1 MRIIAMYLPQYYRT
15 EENDLWWGE
24 GYTDWTA
31 VKGAEA
37 LFEGHDQPRVP
48 LKILGK
54 NSGGESVEPKIRKR
68 RGGGFS
74 QRESYFGGTGLWRCR
89 IMERAFLLSAPVF

>member
-1 MRIIAMYLPQYYRT
+1 MYLPQYYRT

-48 LKILGK
+48 ASCSIKW
-54 NSGGESVEPKIRKR
+54 E
-68 RGGGFS
+68 
-74 QRESYFGGTGLWRCR
+74 
-89 IMERAFLLSAPVF
+89 LL